1 MEVPLWCLGRQ
12 WTRLKTPKWTLER
25 IPAILTRLLKALKK
39 GSLMEDT
46 ERGQNTSI
54 ELYFLY
60 WHLINVFVSHI
71 NVVYKRTIGIQ
82 ERWSDYVFSDY
93 RVGSNSCGWSDL
105 FEFSTF
111 PSYDENWSPTLALY
125 GDMGNVNAVSLPTL
139 QKEAQSGKYDLILH
153 VGDFAYDMYNVIA
166 NLMMLSTSIYDLVL
180 IYVCHFHQLLLLQS
194 LFKFDHYRDTR
205 AFILDPCIQG
215 ILIS

>member
-12 WTRLKTPKWTLER
+12 WTRLKTPKWTLEW

-93 RVGSNSCGWSDL
+93 RVGCNSCGWSDL

-166 NLMMLSTSIYDLVL
+166 TY
-180 IYVCHFHQLLLLQS
+180 
-194 LFKFDHYRDTR
+194 
-205 AFILDPCIQG
+205 
-215 ILIS
+215 

>member
-1 MEVPLWCLGRQ
+1 MWCLGRQ

-82 ERWSDYVFSDY
+82 EHDEVIMYFQIIEWVVIVV
-93 RVGSNSCGWSDL
+93 VGLICLNFLHFLCMMKIG
-105 FEFSTF
+105 
-111 PSYDENWSPTLALY
+111 
-125 GDMGNVNAVSLPTL
+125 
-139 QKEAQSGKYDLILH
+139 AQLW
-153 VGDFAYDMYNVIA
+153 
-166 NLMMLSTSIYDLVL
+166 LSMETWVM
-180 IYVCHFHQLLLLQS
+180 
-194 LFKFDHYRDTR
+194 
-205 AFILDPCIQG
+205 
-215 ILIS
+215 

>member
-1 MEVPLWCLGRQ
+1 MTLFFCNKRISMKSLYVVSSGDLYYKITLIFHDKSSSNYASFKEMEVPLWCLGRQ

-71 NVVYKRTIGIQ
+71 NVVYKK
-82 ERWSDYVFSDY
+82 YY
-93 RVGSNSCGWSDL
+93 RH
-105 FEFSTF
+105 
-111 PSYDENWSPTLALY
+111 
-125 GDMGNVNAVSLPTL
+125 
-139 QKEAQSGKYDLILH
+139 SGTMK
-153 VGDFAYDMYNVIA
+153 
-166 NLMMLSTSIYDLVL
+166 
-180 IYVCHFHQLLLLQS
+180 
-194 LFKFDHYRDTR
+194 
-205 AFILDPCIQG
+205 
-215 ILIS
+215 